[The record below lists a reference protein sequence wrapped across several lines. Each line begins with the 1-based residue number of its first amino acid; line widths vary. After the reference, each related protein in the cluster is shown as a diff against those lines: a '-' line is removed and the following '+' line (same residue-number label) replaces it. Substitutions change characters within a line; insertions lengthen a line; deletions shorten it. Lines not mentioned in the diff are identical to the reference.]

1 MQAALPDLTIGPDH
15 GLTLT
20 ALAAM
25 VPLERFALWGPDACD
40 GLPAAVERLH
50 GAQRMVVETA
60 RRIDGAHRDH
70 LRRLL
75 VFLADH
81 AWAVGRV
88 LERHPESLRVPA
100 TTPRILARTAEGF
113 AHLSAAAGQLLAAVE
128 ALEEA
133 VCGPAAT

>member
-40 GLPAAVERLH
+40 GLPAAVDRLH
-50 GAQRMVVETA
+50 RARRMVETA
-60 RRIDGAHRDH
+60 QRIDGAHRDQV
-70 LRRLL
+70 RRLL
-75 VFLADH
+75 VFLEDH

-100 TTPRILARTAEGF
+100 TTPQILARTAEGF